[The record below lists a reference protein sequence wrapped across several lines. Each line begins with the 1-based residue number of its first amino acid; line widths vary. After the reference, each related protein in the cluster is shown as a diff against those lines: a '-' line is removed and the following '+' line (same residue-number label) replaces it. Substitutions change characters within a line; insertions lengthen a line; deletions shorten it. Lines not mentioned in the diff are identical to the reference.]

1 MHLISVSDFLPG
13 LIVNDDV
20 KNREGLCSRQILL
33 NCAAAFPVE
42 SNALFGWRKRSI

>member
-1 MHLISVSDFLPG
+1 MHLISVSNFLTG

-20 KNREGLCSRQILL
+20 KNRGLCSQQILL